1 MKRILFVDD
10 EPNILEALQR
20 MLRPQREE
28 WDMSFANGGQEAVK
42 LLDNGAFDVV
52 VSDMRMPGIDG
63 AALLN
68 LVREKHPAALRF
80 ILSGYT
86 ELQASFRAVPV
97 AHQFLVK
104 PCDPD
109 ALRTAIERATSLVA
123 VLNSRML
130 AGLVGSMQ
138 DLPSLPKSYSELRD
152 ALSDPDVSVERI
164 VRIVETDVAITAK
177 ILQLVNSAFFGITR
191 DVTQIK
197 TAVSYLG
204 LNILQ
209 NLVLSAE
216 VFRAFQ
222 PKKPIPGFSVEEFH
236 QHSQTTARIAAK
248 IPVKHQMPG
257 GVVIAAL
264 LHDVGKLVIAERS
277 PDHFARA
284 LAGVK
289 LDHKPLHVIEEEL
302 IGVSHAEVGA
312 YLLSLWGLPYPVV
325 EAVAHHHHPE
335 RVPHN
340 KKLDIITVTYAANI
354 LAHETAQKKPNGAAD
369 LCDEIRP
376 ELLTAIGEENS
387 LQEWRRVAE
396 DAVHE
401 PQAASRGR

>member
-28 WDMSFANGGQEAVK
+28 WDMSFANGGPEALK
-42 LLDNGAFDVV
+42 LLENSTFDVV
-52 VSDMRMPGIDG
+52 VSDMRMPGMDG

-68 LVREKHPAALRF
+68 IVREKHPAALRF
-80 ILSGYT
+80 VLSGYT
-86 ELQASFRAVPV
+86 ELQASYRAVPV

-109 ALRTAIERATSLVA
+109 ALRTAIERATSLVE

-130 AGLVGSMQ
+130 ASLVGSMQ
-138 DLPSLPKSYSELRD
+138 DLPSLPKTYSQLRE
-152 ALSDPDVSVERI
+152 ALSDPEVSVERI
-164 VRIVETDVAITAK
+164 VKIVESDVAITAK

-222 PKKPIPGFSVEEFH
+222 PKKPIPGFNVEEFH
-236 QHSQTTARIAAK
+236 QHSQMTARIAAK
-248 IPVKHQMPG
+248 LPVKHEMPG

-284 LAGVK
+284 LSGVK
-289 LDHKPLHVIEEEL
+289 MDHKPLHVIEEEL

-340 KKLDIITVTYAANI
+340 NKPDIITVTYGSNI
-354 LAHETAQKKPNGAAD
+354 LAHETAPKKLDGTED
-369 LCDEIRP
+369 FYDEIRP
-376 ELLTAIGEENS
+376 ELLRAIGEEDS
-387 LQEWRRVAE
+387 LEAWRTVAE
-396 DAVHE
+396 DAVRE
-401 PQAASRGR
+401 PQAAVRSR

>member
-10 EPNILEALQR
+10 EVNVLEGLQR
-20 MLRPQREE
+20 MLRPQRNE
-28 WDMSFANGGQEAVK
+28 WEMSFAP
-42 LLDNGAFDVV
+42 GAQAALTMLESSPYDVV
-52 VSDMRMPGIDG
+52 VSDMRMPVMDG

-68 LVREKHPAALRF
+68 VVREKYPAALRF
-80 ILSGYT
+80 VLSGYT

-109 ALRTAIERATSLVA
+109 QLRTAIQRATSLSE
-123 VLNSRML
+123 VLNSKLL
-130 AGLVGSMQ
+130 ASLVGSLQ
-138 DLPSLPKSYSELRD
+138 DLPSLPKTYGELRR
-152 ALSDPDVSVERI
+152 ALSDPEIAVEDVVKIVER
-164 VRIVETDVAITAK
+164 DVAISAK

-236 QHSQTTARIAAK
+236 LHSQYAARIAGK
-248 IPVKHQMPG
+248 IPLKNEMQG
-257 GVVIAAL
+257 GSVAAAL

-277 PDHFARA
+277 PEHFVRA
-284 LAGVK
+284 LSGARE
-289 LDHKPLHVIEEEL
+289 DRRPLYAIEEEL
-302 IGVSHAEVGA
+302 IGISHADVGA

-335 RVPHN
+335 RVPHDKMN
-340 KKLDIITVTYAANI
+340 MITLVYAANI
-354 LAHETAQKKPNGAAD
+354 LAHEHAPKGPDSLEMAY
-369 LCDEIRP
+369 DEIQP
-376 ELLTAIGEENS
+376 ELAGMNGMEQSVAMWHKLSEEAIHE
-387 LQEWRRVAE
+387 LQPA
-396 DAVHE
+396 
-401 PQAASRGR
+401 GRAR

>member
-10 EPNILEALQR
+10 EVNILEGLQR
-20 MLRPQREE
+20 MLRPQRGE
-28 WDMSFANGGQEAVK
+28 WEMSFAPGGQAALQ
-42 LLDNGAFDVV
+42 LLDSSPFDVV

-68 LVREKHPAALRF
+68 IVREKYPAALRF
-80 ILSGYT
+80 VLSGYT

-109 ALRTAIERATSLVA
+109 ALRAAIDRATGLVD
-123 VLNSRML
+123 VLNSKML
-130 AGLVGSMQ
+130 ASFVGSMQ
-138 DLPSLPKSYSELRD
+138 DLPSLPKTYADLRRALADSETSVD
-152 ALSDPDVSVERI
+152 DVVKIVER
-164 VRIVETDVAITAK
+164 DVAISAK

-222 PKKPIPGFSVEEFH
+222 PKKPIPGFLPEEFH
-236 QHSQTTARIAAK
+236 LHAQYTSRIASKTPLRHEMQGA
-248 IPVKHQMPG
+248 
-257 GVVIAAL
+257 VVAAAL

-277 PDHFARA
+277 PDHFARSLSGA
-284 LAGVK
+284 K
-289 LDHKPLHVIEEEL
+289 EDRKPLYVIEEEL
-302 IGVSHAEVGA
+302 IGVSHADVGA

-335 RVPHN
+335 RVRHE
-340 KKLDIITVTYAANI
+340 KMDMIIAVYIANI
-354 LAHETAQKKPNGAAD
+354 LAHKHAPKSPESADIPFDTINEGLLESVGEAKTLEKWRVIAEEATHDAQPSARN
-369 LCDEIRP
+369 P
-376 ELLTAIGEENS
+376 
-387 LQEWRRVAE
+387 
-396 DAVHE
+396 
-401 PQAASRGR
+401 

>member
-10 EPNILEALQR
+10 EVNILEGLQR
-20 MLRPQREE
+20 MLRPQRNE
-28 WDMSFANGGQEAVK
+28 WEMSFAPGAQAALS
-42 LLDNGAFDVV
+42 LLESCPYDVV
-52 VSDMRMPGIDG
+52 VSDMRMPGMDG
-63 AALLN
+63 AAFLN
-68 LVREKHPAALRF
+68 IVREKYPAALRF
-80 ILSGYT
+80 VLSGYT

-109 ALRTAIERATSLVA
+109 QLRTAIQRATSLSE
-123 VLNSRML
+123 VLNSKLL
-130 AGLVGSMQ
+130 ASLVGSLQ
-138 DLPSLPKSYSELRD
+138 DLPSQPKTYGELRQ
-152 ALSDPDVSVERI
+152 ALSDPEIAVEDVVKIVER
-164 VRIVETDVAITAK
+164 DVAISAK

-236 QHSQTTARIAAK
+236 LHSQYAARIAGK
-248 IPVKHQMPG
+248 IPLKNEMQG
-257 GVVIAAL
+257 GSVAAAL

-284 LAGVK
+284 LSGARE
-289 LDHKPLHVIEEEL
+289 DRRPLYAIEEEL
-302 IGVSHAEVGA
+302 IGVSHADVGA

-335 RVPHN
+335 RVPHDKMN
-340 KKLDIITVTYAANI
+340 MITLVYVANI
-354 LAHETAQKKPNGAAD
+354 LAHEHAPKGPESLEMAYDAIQ
-369 LCDEIRP
+369 P
-376 ELLTAIGEENS
+376 ELVGVNGTEQS
-387 LQEWRRVAE
+387 VAVWHKLSE
-396 DAVHE
+396 DAIHE
-401 PQAASRGR
+401 LQPASRAR